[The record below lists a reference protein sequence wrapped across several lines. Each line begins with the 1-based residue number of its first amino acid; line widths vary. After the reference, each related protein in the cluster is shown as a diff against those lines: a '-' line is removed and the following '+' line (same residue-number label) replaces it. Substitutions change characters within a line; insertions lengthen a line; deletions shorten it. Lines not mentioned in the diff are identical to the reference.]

1 MGWAVARPG
10 PRCQRSV
17 GKVILHASQAV
28 GHNMLNHAPQ
38 LLLLLLVAGTVSGA
52 WSNNH
57 LEKKKE
63 KGAGAVRSAK
73 QADAEWIL
81 KRIQSIN
88 EKEVDEFDK
97 KKLSRQAVS
106 DFYKSVRGDKH
117 IKSDRS
123 RDASSEFNAADAAF
137 ENLVVDG
144 EGIHSVRDA
153 RGLLDLFTALADIRT
168 DTTQLVR
175 GGNSTGDESRGIL
188 DFVADVATSILG
200 GASDKNSGPV
210 LIPNHCW

>member
-1 MGWAVARPG
+1 
-10 PRCQRSV
+10 
-17 GKVILHASQAV
+17 
-28 GHNMLNHAPQ
+28 MLNHAPQ

-88 EKEVDEFDK
+88 ENEVDEFDK

-106 DFYKSVRGDKH
+106 DLYKSVRGDKH
-117 IKSDRS
+117 IKSDRFK
-123 RDASSEFNAADAAF
+123 DASSEFNAADA
-137 ENLVVDG
+137 
-144 EGIHSVRDA
+144 
-153 RGLLDLFTALADIRT
+153 
-168 DTTQLVR
+168 
-175 GGNSTGDESRGIL
+175 
-188 DFVADVATSILG
+188 
-200 GASDKNSGPV
+200 V
-210 LIPNHCW
+210 LE